1 MSGAAAPRPAPLA
14 GIRVLDLTRLLPGP
28 MAGMHLADMGADV
41 IKVEDTG
48 AGDPARAMQPG
59 FFALVNRNKRA
70 IRVDLKHPD
79 GRALLLRLARDADV
93 LVEGFRPGVM
103 QRLGLGWEQLSGLN
117 PRLVYCAITGY
128 GQDGPR
134 SRAAGHDINYIG
146 YAGVLD
152 QVGAPGGPPVIPNFQ
167 VADLLGGSLAPLM
180 GVLAALVDARASGI
194 GRMVDVAMADAV
206 LAHAVLPLA
215 GYLDQGRASPR
226 GEAVLSGALA
236 CYNVYRAGD
245 GGWLAVGALERK
257 FWDALCDALG
267 CADLKPVHLA
277 RGAGAEAAKSRLSAI
292 FATRPRDEW
301 VALLAPA
308 DCCVSPVLDVGES
321 LTDAQF
327 QARGMIVDAAGVPQF
342 GLPVKFSG
350 FDFTVRQPAPAPG
363 EHTDA
368 VLRET
373 GLADE
378 EIRRLRD
385 AGAVS

>member
-1 MSGAAAPRPAPLA
+1 MSGAAPRPAPLA

-28 MAGMHLADMGADV
+28 LAAMHLADMGADV

-48 AGDPARAMQPG
+48 AGDYARAMQPG
-59 FFALVNRNKRA
+59 FFPLVNRNKRA
-70 IRVDLKHPD
+70 IRVDLKHPE

-93 LVEGFRPGVM
+93 LLEGFRPGVM
-103 QRLGLGWEQLSGLN
+103 RRLGLGWEQLSGAN
-117 PRLVYCAITGY
+117 PKLVYCAITGY

-134 SRAAGHDINYIG
+134 AQAAGHDINYIG

-152 QVGAPGGPPVIPNFQ
+152 QVGAEGGPPVIPNFQ
-167 VADLLGGSLAPLM
+167 VGDLLGGSLAPMM
-180 GVLAALVDARASGI
+180 GVLAALVDARSSGL

-206 LAHAVLPLA
+206 LAHALLPLA
-215 GYLDQGRASPR
+215 EHRDHGRAAPR
-226 GEAVLSGALA
+226 GAAMLSGALA

-245 GGWLAVGALERK
+245 GRWLAVGALERK
-257 FWDALCDALG
+257 FWDALCDALV
-267 CADLKPVHLA
+267 CPELKPAHLA
-277 RGAGAEAAKSRLSAI
+277 PGEQAGAKSRLAAI

-321 LTDAQF
+321 LTDEQF
-327 QARGMIVDAAGVPQF
+327 RARGMIVDAAGVPQF

-350 FDFTVRQPAPAPG
+350 YEFAIRQPAPAPG

-368 VLRET
+368 VLREA